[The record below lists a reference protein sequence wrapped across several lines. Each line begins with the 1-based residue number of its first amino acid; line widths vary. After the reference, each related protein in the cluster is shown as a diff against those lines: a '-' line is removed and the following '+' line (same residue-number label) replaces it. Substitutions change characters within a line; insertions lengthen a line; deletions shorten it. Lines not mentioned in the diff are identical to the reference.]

1 MNITTHRDLK
11 VYSGAF
17 NADDVK
23 PRWGS
28 RVFTGRYPACAARH
42 WALEFNRVAVLL
54 LVSAFWLLNVIGVH
68 ATSLDSSVPK
78 FVTRYCMDCH
88 DAATEKGDRN
98 FESFLKTPVAI
109 DQHQTL
115 EEILEQLNLGE
126 MPPKKKSVEQPSDAE
141 RRKMVAEITR
151 YLTTI
156 ESSAKPASTVMR
168 RLTRYEYNYTIRDL
182 LGVDT
187 AAADKTRL
195 FPADTRTH
203 GFANLGSAQ
212 ALSDHQLRLY
222 LEAAREYLDLT
233 LVFGREKPEVRKW
246 VFRPLDLN
254 GEKKNSGSV
263 RYRVW
268 AKDGSHLDIAHGQPV
283 DNGPT
288 YPKQFVRQGVPVD
301 GRYRVRVKATAIGR
315 QHPYD
320 PAIFPNDLTV
330 PLQLGLWHVPDES
343 FLGKRAAEG
352 RILVGV
358 YDLPD
363 NTPREI
369 EATVW
374 MPTGSTPFVHW
385 INGPGA
391 SKAPLRRLTE
401 RYHPEALRKSQ
412 TKVDRLREQ
421 GVAVPK
427 DALVQRVYISD
438 VYQGPRVRVFEI
450 SLEGP
455 LPEQWPPAGHRNVV
469 GKETDPQSLNV
480 ARVLT
485 AFASK
490 AFRRPVPQREVVHH
504 IEFVRQQMAAGVRKA
519 EAIKQGLT
527 AILTSPRFLFL
538 DEGDPSKSGSLDD
551 HQLASRLSYALW
563 SSMPD
568 DRLLQLAAA
577 DRLSDTK
584 NLAAEID
591 RLIDDQRSSAFVHH
605 FTDAWLHL
613 YKIGSMPPGAK
624 QFPAYFRGRLEPAMR
639 TETRLFV
646 ADALKHNRPLKHLL
660 NSSTTFV
667 NGSLARHYGLTNV
680 VGDEFR
686 KVSFSADRRRAG
698 LLGHASVLTATAN
711 GVETS
716 PVVRGVWVLEN
727 ILGTPPSPPPPDVPP
742 IEPDTRGATTIR
754 DQLAKHRNV
763 AACAD
768 CHAKI
773 DPWGFALEF
782 YDPIG
787 GFRTHYPHVGPSG
800 RVAKL
805 EGKRIDGSGELPGG
819 EFIHNDGGLRTE
831 LLKRKDQF
839 ARNLVKKFLTHA
851 TGRELTFRDNAE
863 VEQITDK
870 IARSGYGFRD
880 LVRMSLQSQIFRS
893 R

>member
-1 MNITTHRDLK
+1 MICSALRIVD
-11 VYSGAF
+11 
-17 NADDVK
+17 

-28 RVFTGRYPACAARH
+28 LVYCGRYPACATRR
-42 WALEFNRVAVLL
+42 WALELNRVAVLL
-54 LVSAFWLLNVIGVH
+54 FASAFWLVGASEMYS
-68 ATSLDSSVPK
+68 ATLDPSVPK
-78 FVTRYCMDCH
+78 FVQRYCMDCH
-88 DAATEKGDRN
+88 DADTEKGDRN
-98 FESFLKTPVAI
+98 FESFLKTSGAI
-109 DQHQTL
+109 SQHQTL

-126 MPPKKKSVEQPSDAE
+126 MPPKKQRIDQPSDGE
-141 RRKMVAEITR
+141 RRSVIAEITR
-151 YLTTI
+151 YLSLT
-156 ESSAKPASTVMR
+156 EASAKSRSTIMR
-168 RLTRYEYNYTIRDL
+168 RLTRYEYNNTIRDL

-187 AAADKTRL
+187 VAADKTRL
-195 FPADTRTH
+195 FPADARTH

-212 ALSDHQLRLY
+212 ALSDHQLGLY
-222 LEAAREYLDLT
+222 LEAAREYLDLA
-233 LVFGREKPEVRKW
+233 LVFGRQRPAARKW
-246 VFRPLDLN
+246 VFNPLDLN

-288 YPKQFVRQGVPVD
+288 YPKRFASEGVPVD

-315 QHPYD
+315 EHPYD

-330 PLQLGLWHVPDES
+330 PLQLGLWHVPDGS
-343 FLGKRAAEG
+343 FLGKRASEG
-352 RILVGV
+352 RVLVGV

-363 NTPREI
+363 NTLREI
-369 EATVW
+369 ETTVW
-374 MPTGSTPFVHW
+374 MPAGSLPFVHW

-391 SKAPLRRLTE
+391 SKAPMRKLTE

-438 VYQGPRVRVFEI
+438 VYQGPRVRVYEI

-455 LPEQWPPAGHRNVV
+455 LLNEWPPAGHRNIV
-469 GKETDPQSLNV
+469 GNETDPRSIDV
-480 ARVLT
+480 AQVLT
-485 AFASK
+485 SFAGK
-490 AFRRPVPQREVVHH
+490 AFRRPVSRSEVAHH
-504 IEFVRQQMAAGVRKA
+504 IDYVRQQMAAGVRKPD
-519 EAIKQGLT
+519 AIKQGLT

-538 DEGDPSKSGSLDD
+538 DEGDPAKTESLDGY
-551 HQLASRLSYALW
+551 QLASRLSYALW
-563 SSMPD
+563 SSQPD
-568 DRLLQLAAA
+568 ERLRQLAAA
-577 DRLSDTK
+577 GELNQTQT
-584 NLAAEID
+584 LAVEID
-591 RLIDDQRSSAFVHH
+591 RLVDDSRSAAFVEH

-613 YKIGSMPPGAK
+613 YKIGSMPPGDK
-624 QFPAYFRGRLEPAMR
+624 QFPAYYRGRLEPAMK

-646 ADALKHNRPLKHLL
+646 ADALKHNRPIQHLL
-660 NSSTTFV
+660 NSRTTFV
-667 NGSLARHYGLTNV
+667 NGSLARHYGLTHV
-680 VGDEFR
+680 TGDAYQ
-686 KVSFSADRRRAG
+686 KVSFPTGTRRAG

-742 IEPDTRGATTIR
+742 IEPDTRGASTIR
-754 DQLAKHRNV
+754 EQLAKHRNV

-787 GFRTHYPHVGPSG
+787 GFRENYPIIRSDGKFSD
-800 RVAKL
+800 RQ
-805 EGKRIDGSGELPGG
+805 GKRIDGSGKLPGG
-819 EFIHNDGGLRTE
+819 EFIVNDGDLRKE
-831 LLKRKDQF
+831 LLNRKDQF
-839 ARNLVKKFLTHA
+839 ARSLVKKFLTHA

-863 VEQITDK
+863 IEQISNQLAK
-870 IARSGYGFRD
+870 KGYGFRD
-880 LVRMSLQSQIFRS
+880 LVRVSLQSQIFRN